1 MAKIVAFA
9 NQKGGVGKT
18 TTCVNLCTALT
29 LLGKRILL
37 VDCDPQG
44 NATSGMGLRKNG
56 SHSIYDLM
64 IRDVPCEECIVST
77 PYGDVIPSG
86 RDFAAAT
93 VELIGREQ
101 RETVL
106 YHALQRVYTEYDYIF
121 LDCPPSL
128 ELITVNALAAADSV
142 LIPMQCE
149 YYALEGI
156 TDLISSIRLCSSRLN
171 SRLRV
176 EGIVLTMYDARA
188 NLTLQV
194 ENELRRFLPDKVYQ
208 TVIPRSVRLSEAP
221 SHGLPGVIYDK
232 NNKGS
237 RAYLSL
243 AEEFLRKDKGKQTW
257 Q

>member
-1 MAKIVAFA
+1 MAKIIAFA

-18 TTCVNLCTALT
+18 TSCVNLCAALHQRG
-29 LLGKRILL
+29 LRMLL

-44 NATSGMGLRKNG
+44 NASSGMGVKKNR
-56 SHSIYDLM
+56 SPNIYDVM
-64 IRDVPCEECIVST
+64 IHDVPMEDAVVPT
-77 PYGDVIPSG
+77 PWGDVVPSG
-86 RDFAAAT
+86 REFAAAT
-93 VELIGREQ
+93 VELIH
-101 RETVL
+101 RETREKVL
-106 YHALQRVYTEYDYIF
+106 YRALQRLYTEYDYIF

-128 ELITVNALAAADSV
+128 ELITVNALAASDSV

-171 SRLRV
+171 RRLRV
-176 EGIVLTMYDARA
+176 EGILLTMYDARA

-194 ENELRRFLPDKVYQ
+194 ENELRRFMPEKVYE

-221 SHGLPGVIYDK
+221 SYGQPGIVYDK

-237 RAYLSL
+237 KAYGKL
-243 AEEFLRKDKGKQTW
+243 AEEFLSRNKGREAW

>member
-18 TTCVNLCTALT
+18 TTCVNLCAALT
-29 LLGKRILL
+29 LLGQHVLL

-44 NATSGMGLRKNG
+44 NATSGMGVKKNR
-56 SHSIYDLM
+56 SPNIYDLM

-77 PYGDVIPSG
+77 PCGDVLPSG

-93 VELIGREQ
+93 VELIERDHRESI
-101 RETVL
+101 L
-106 YHALQRVYTEYDYIF
+106 YRALQRVYTEYDYIF

-128 ELITVNALAAADSV
+128 ELIT
-142 LIPMQCE
+142 
-149 YYALEGI
+149 ALEGI
-156 TDLISSIRLCSSRLN
+156 TDLIGSIRLCSSRLN

-208 TVIPRSVRLSEAP
+208 TVIPRSVRLSEAA
-221 SHGLPGVIYDK
+221 SHGLPGILYDK

-243 AEEFLRKDKGKQTW
+243 AEEFLSKDKGKQIW

>member
-1 MAKIVAFA
+1 MAKIIAFA

-18 TTCVNLCTALT
+18 TTCVNLCAALSMR
-29 LLGKRILL
+29 GQRVLL

-44 NATSGMGLRKNG
+44 NATSGMGLKRNASPG
-56 SHSIYDLM
+56 IYDLM
-64 IRDVPCEECIVST
+64 IRGIPCEDCILQT

-93 VELIGREQ
+93 VELIDREH

-156 TDLISSIRLCSSRLN
+156 MDLISSIRLCSSRLN
-171 SRLRV
+171 NRLRV

-194 ENELRRFLPDKVYQ
+194 ENELRRYLPDKVYR

-221 SHGLPGVIYDK
+221 SHGLPGVVYDRG
-232 NNKGS
+232 NKGS
-237 RAYLSL
+237 RAYQAL
-243 AEEFLRKDKGKQTW
+243 AEEFLTRGEGKLTW